1 MKRPTRRTLIV
12 VGSVVALILALLI
25 LLPVLF
31 GGRIAERVKA
41 EANRSLEALMKD
53 RGSSPA

>member
-41 EANRSLEALMKD
+41 EANRSLEA
-53 RGSSPA
+53 RPS